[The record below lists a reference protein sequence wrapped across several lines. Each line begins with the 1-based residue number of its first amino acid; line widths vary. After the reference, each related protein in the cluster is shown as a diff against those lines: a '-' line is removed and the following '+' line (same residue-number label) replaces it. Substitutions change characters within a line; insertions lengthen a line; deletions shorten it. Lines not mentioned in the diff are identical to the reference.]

1 MMINDPEHIHFEKAS
16 DSKSSPPVSLADKSD
31 FEVWSMFKKQNEG
44 AFNFIYEKFFPI
56 LFRYGHRFTKN
67 REVVKDAIQDLF
79 IELRAS
85 GQSLSDTDSI
95 KYYLFKALRW
105 KIQQYL
111 KRRRRF
117 LGEDRL
123 PDEADFEI
131 IDSPEIILIR
141 RQVDEEQKIRLH
153 KALQSLSKRQ
163 KEAIYYFYYEHLTYA
178 QVASIM
184 GMSNI
189 KSARNLIYK
198 AIDSLKKIFPLISFP
213 LLIFINT
220 FCV

>member
-1 MMINDPEHIHFEKAS
+1 MAITDPKHIAFERHVYVKPLTSA
-16 DSKSSPPVSLADKSD
+16 SLADKPD
-31 FEVWSMFKKQNEG
+31 IEIWRMFKKGNEG
-44 AFNFIYEKFFPI
+44 AFNFIYEKFFPV
-56 LFRYGHRFTKN
+56 LFKYGHRFTKN
-67 REVVKDAIQDLF
+67 REIVKDAIQDLF

-85 GQSLSDTDSI
+85 GQNLSDTDSI

-111 KRRRRF
+111 NRKRKFPGR
-117 LGEDRL
+117 DRL
-123 PDEADFEI
+123 PGELDFEI
-131 IDSPEIILIR
+131 IDSPEIVLI
-141 RQVDEEQKIRLH
+141 QQQTDEEKKIKLQ

-163 KEAIYYFYYEHLTYA
+163 KEAIYYFYYEGLTYA

-198 AIDSLKKIFPLISFP
+198 AIDALKKIFSTIM
-213 LLIFINT
+213 LLMLLFI
-220 FCV
+220 CS

>member
-1 MMINDPEHIHFEKAS
+1 MTDPKHIDFERAVYTKP
-16 DSKSSPPVSLADKSD
+16 SSPASLENKPDV
-31 FEVWSMFKKQNEG
+31 EIWSMFKKGNEG

-67 REVVKDAIQDLF
+67 REIVKDAIQDLF

-85 GQSLSDTDSI
+85 GQNLSDTDSI

-111 KRRRRF
+111 RRRRRF
-117 LGEDRL
+117 LGENRL
-123 PDEADFEI
+123 PDELDFEI
-131 IDSPEIILIR
+131 MESPELVLIQ
-141 RQVDEEQKIRLH
+141 RQIDEEQKIKLH

-163 KEAIYYFYYEHLTYA
+163 REAIYYFYYECLTYA

-198 AIDSLKKIFPLISFP
+198 AIDALKKIFNYLSLP
-213 LLIFINT
+213 LLLFIYI
-220 FCV
+220 

>member
-1 MMINDPEHIHFEKAS
+1 MATTDPKYIQV
-16 DSKSSPPVSLADKSD
+16 DSSRFAKSIPSANLADKSD
-31 FEVWSMFKKQNEG
+31 IEIWSMFKKGHEG
-44 AFNFIYEKFFPI
+44 AFNFIYENYFPL
-56 LFRYGHRFTKN
+56 LFKYGHRFTKN

-79 IELRAS
+79 IELRAG
-85 GQSLSDTDSI
+85 GQNLSDTDSI

-111 KRRRRF
+111 KKRKRF
-117 LGEDRL
+117 LGEDKL
-123 PDEADFEI
+123 PVDFTFEVV
-131 IDSPEIILIR
+131 DSPEISLIR
-141 RQVDEEQKIRLH
+141 RQIDEEKKMRLQKS
-153 KALQSLSKRQ
+153 LQSLSKRQ

-198 AIDSLKKIFPLISFP
+198 AIDSLKKIINLISLT
-213 LLIFINT
+213 LLFSL
-220 FCV
+220 FQ